1 MDKVNVTINGI
12 TVNVPKDYTVLMAAR
27 EAGIDIPTLCFLK
40 DINEIAACRVCV
52 VEVDIKGV
60 PMRNLPASCVLQVQ
74 DRMNVRTNTPK
85 VRNAV
90 KMNVELIL
98 ANHNRECLTCLRN
111 GTCELQKLCDELGID
126 DIEFQ
131 GAKREA
137 KIDNLSYSIVRDS
150 SKCILCG
157 RCVSTCRDVQGIGI
171 LDFTKR
177 GFKTEVA
184 PAFDYS
190 MKDVPCVY
198 CGQCIQACP
207 VAALRERSYID
218 DVWDAIDDPEK
229 FVVVQTAPAV
239 RASLGEEF
247 GYPVGTDVT
256 GKMVSAL
263 KRLGFDKVFDTNF
276 SADLTIL
283 EEGTELLSRVTNGG
297 KLPMITSCSPGWIR
311 YCELNY
317 PEFLDNLSTCKS
329 PQQMFGAIVKSY
341 YAEKE
346 GIDPSKIVSVS
357 VMPCTSKKTEANR
370 PEMEVDGYRD
380 VDYSLTTRELG
391 DMIKRARISFT
402 KLPDEHTDSILGD
415 YTGAGA
421 IFGATGGVMEAAL
434 RTVADILTG
443 KDLESIEYQAVRG
456 IEGVKEASVVL
467 PIGGVDTEVKV
478 AVAHGTANAAK
489 VLESVKAGEKDYHF
503 IEVMACPGGCVH
515 GGGQSHVSAK
525 ARLDVNPKVSRANA
539 LYELDRS
546 LPMRKSHKNP
556 EVMKLYEDYLKEPN
570 GHLSH
575 KLLHTHYTKR
585 DSYEIEQEEE
595 FAKMLEKLD
604 K

>member
-1 MDKVNVTINGI
+1 MEKVKVTINGI
-12 TVNVPKDYTVLMAAR
+12 EVNVPKDYTVLMAAK
-27 EAGIDIPTLCFLK
+27 EAGIDIPTLCYLK

-74 DRMNVRTNTPK
+74 DGMNVRTNTPK

-131 GAKREA
+131 GEKREA
-137 KIDNLSYSIVRDS
+137 KIDRLSYSIVRDT

-177 GFKTEVA
+177 GFNTEVA

-190 MKDVPCVY
+190 MKDVPCIY

-207 VAALRERSYID
+207 VAALRERTNID
-218 DVWDAIDDPEK
+218 DVWDAIDDPDK
-229 FVVVQTAPAV
+229 YVVVQTAPAV

-247 GYPVGTDVT
+247 GLPVGTNVT
-256 GKMVSAL
+256 GKMVASL
-263 KRLGFDKVFDTNF
+263 RRLGFDKVFDTNF
-276 SADLTIL
+276 SADLTIM
-283 EEGTELLSRVTNGG
+283 EEGTELLDRIKNNG

-311 YCELNY
+311 YCEINY

-329 PQQMFGAIVKSY
+329 PQQMFGAILKTY
-341 YAEKE
+341 YAKKE
-346 GIDPSKIVSVS
+346 GLDPEKIVCVS

-370 PEMEVDGYRD
+370 PEMEVDDIRD
-380 VDYSLTTRELG
+380 VDISITTRELG
-391 DMIKRARISFT
+391 DMIKQARINFVNL
-402 KLPDEHTDSILGD
+402 KDEDPDHVMGD
-415 YTGAGA
+415 YSGAGA
-421 IFGATGGVMEAAL
+421 IFGATGGVMEAAI

-443 KDLESIEYQAVRG
+443 KDIEEIEYKSVRG
-456 IEGVKEASVVL
+456 IEGVKEASVIL
-467 PIGGVDTEVKV
+467 PINGSDTEVKV

-489 VLESVKAGEKDYHF
+489 VLDAVKSGKKNYHF
-503 IEVMACPGGCVH
+503 IEIMACPGGCVH

-525 ARLDVNPKVSRANA
+525 ARLEVNPKVNRANA
-539 LYELDRS
+539 LYELDES
-546 LPMRKSHKNP
+546 LPIRKSHKNP
-556 EVMKLYEDYLKEPN
+556 EILKLYKEFLKEPN
-570 GHLSH
+570 SHLSH
-575 KLLHTHYTKR
+575 KLLHT
-585 DSYEIEQEEE
+585 SYNKKEAYKIEQQNDFDELI
-595 FAKMLEKLD
+595 KKL
-604 K
+604 